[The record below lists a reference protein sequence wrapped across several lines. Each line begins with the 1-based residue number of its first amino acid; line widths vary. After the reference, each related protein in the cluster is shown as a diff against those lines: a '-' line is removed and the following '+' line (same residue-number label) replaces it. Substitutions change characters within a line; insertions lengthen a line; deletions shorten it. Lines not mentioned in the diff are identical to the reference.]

1 MISQFLHSKY
11 LSRFF
16 EYFVFEKTT
25 QILILNSQS
34 YFSGSMLNHIAEVFW
49 RFLTL
54 GCYAFGGPTAH
65 IGYFHK
71 EFVERRK
78 WLSEQDYADTVAL
91 CQMLPGPAS
100 SQVGMSIGFE
110 RAGVFGALAAFI
122 GFTLPSALIMI
133 FLAMGYSE
141 FSGVPAAMGLLH
153 GIKLFAVAVVADAL
167 IKMGKS
173 LCPDRPRITLAVVAA
188 GIMLLVPNVLTQIFV
203 VLGAGI
209 VGYIIYRNQTVE
221 AVDTKVKGSRR
232 LAVVAA
238 FLFAGLLFGL
248 PIVAGLSDSTALS
261 LFDSFYRAGA
271 LVFGGGHVVLP
282 MLQAEVVHNSGV
294 TPDAFLV
301 GYSAAQAVPGPMF
314 ALAPFLGGVFGQSF
328 SLTNALSALFAIF
341 APSFLLLAAAWPFWN
356 RLKAMPK
363 LRAAINGI
371 NASVVG
377 LLLAAFY
384 DPVMTLAIKDAQDAA
399 LALLAYLL
407 LAVWKLPIA
416 WLVPLFGGIGFIL
429 L

>member
-1 MISQFLHSKY
+1 MGHS
-11 LSRFF
+11 
-16 EYFVFEKTT
+16 
-25 QILILNSQS
+25 ILD
-34 YFSGSMLNHIAEVFW
+34 VFW
-49 RFLTL
+49 RFLVL
-54 GCYAFGGPTAH
+54 GCYSFGGPTAH

-78 WLSEQDYADTVAL
+78 WLSERDYADTVAL

-110 RAGVFGALAAFI
+110 RAGLPGAFAAFL

-133 FLAMGYSE
+133 LLALGYSE
-141 FSGVPAAMGLLH
+141 ISGIPAAMGILQ

-167 IKMGKS
+167 IKMGQS
-173 LCPDRPRITLAVVAA
+173 LCPDRPRVTLAVLSAGAMLLLPHVFTQIGVILVAA
-188 GIMLLVPNVLTQIFV
+188 
-203 VLGAGI
+203 AC
-209 VGYIIYRNQTVE
+209 GYVIYRNQSAGGE
-221 AVDTKVKGSRR
+221 PAQVKGSKRQ
-232 LAVVAA
+232 AFAA
-238 FLFAGLLFGL
+238 LILFLAGLLVL
-248 PIVAGLSDSTALS
+248 PLIAELSDSTSLG

-282 MLQAEVVHNSGV
+282 MLQAEVVHPGGV

-314 ALAPFLGGVFGQSF
+314 ALAPFLGGVYGGTYSV
-328 SLTNALSALFAIF
+328 SHALAALFGVF

-371 NASVVG
+371 NAAVVG

-384 DPVMTLAIKDAQDAA
+384 NPVMTLAIKDAQDVA

-416 WLVPLFGGIGFIL
+416 WMVPLFAGIGFL
-429 L
+429 LI